1 MTVDDVQ
8 QRVDEACRTLGRLH
22 VPGCWPARQSRSTW
36 PSFVQDYWERF
47 AAMVD
52 PEARAEAEKEIETIM
67 KGAEVKLGPP
77 SSTEIDRFEEVM
89 TWFPLVRDEILRR
102 TLWQVSALR
111 AKDIRQPYAKI
122 QRKTG
127 VHRNT
132 VRSRYY
138 RALGDIAENHHIL
151 RNRQVA

>member
-8 QRVDEACRTLGRLH
+8 QRVDEACRTLTRLH
-22 VPGCWPARQSRSTW
+22 VPGCWPAQQNRSMW
-36 PSFVQDYWERF
+36 PTFVQDFWEHF
-47 AAMVD
+47 VAMVD
-52 PEARAEAEKEIETIM
+52 AEMRAEADKE
-67 KGAEVKLGPP
+67 AEAMMRGEEVRPGPP
-77 SSTEIDRFEEVM
+77 TARDIDRMEEVFD
-89 TWFPLVRDEILRR
+89 WLPIVRDEMLRR
-102 TLWQVSALR
+102 TLWMVSMMR